1 MNSPS
6 HSSPHFSP
14 HFSPHSRRRP
24 TGSGFT
30 LIELIVVIAILAIL
44 LSILFPMG
52 HRMIEV
58 ARNSQCKANLHQWGM
73 MWQAYTADHEGRFTV
88 GMVNVSADA
97 DGIYTGSRND
107 GWARGEWARAL
118 KPYIGEKSSL
128 LFCPEATK
136 RNPKSPGGTTY
147 WAWGS
152 ERHTYVHGGGLG
164 FSSYGFNCWMFDPPF
179 WLDDNGNRRPD
190 MPAEEVTEI
199 QGRPAKHHW
208 RRVTAIPEDT
218 HWIPVILDAM
228 WRGGGPDHLKATGIQ
243 TPSYNGEWIS
253 YNREMM
259 HFAMDRHQGG
269 VNGVFADTSVRHIPV
284 KQLWRLKWSRNYD
297 MHTRDSMSWPTWIN
311 KLEKQF
317 PDVYEL

>member
-1 MNSPS
+1 VKTPS
-6 HSSPHFSP
+6 YSLPIRSLTRTHD
-14 HFSPHSRRRP
+14 RR
-24 TGSGFT
+24 GFT

-58 ARNSQCKANLHQWGM
+58 ARNSQCKSNLHQWGM
-73 MWQAYTADHEGRFTV
+73 LWQAYCADHEGRFN
-88 GMVNVSADA
+88 G
-97 DGIYTGSRND
+97 DGIYVGSRND
-107 GWARGEWARAL
+107 GWARGEWAKAL
-118 KPYIGEKSSL
+118 EPYLGEETSL
-128 LFCPEATK
+128 MICPEALD
-136 RNPKSPGGTTY
+136 RLPKTPGGTAY

-152 ERHTYVHGGGLG
+152 DKHTYVHGGGLG
-164 FSSYGFNCWMFDPPF
+164 NSSYGFNCWMFDPPF
-179 WLDDNGNRRPD
+179 WLDDNGNRKPD
-190 MPAEEVTEI
+190 LPAERVTEI
-199 QGRPAKHHW
+199 QNRPAEFHW

-218 HWIPVILDAM
+218 HWIPVILDSM
-228 WRGGGPDHLKATGIQ
+228 WRGGGPDHLKATAIQ
-243 TPSYNGEWIS
+243 TPAYNGEWIS

-317 PDVYEL
+317 PEVYDF